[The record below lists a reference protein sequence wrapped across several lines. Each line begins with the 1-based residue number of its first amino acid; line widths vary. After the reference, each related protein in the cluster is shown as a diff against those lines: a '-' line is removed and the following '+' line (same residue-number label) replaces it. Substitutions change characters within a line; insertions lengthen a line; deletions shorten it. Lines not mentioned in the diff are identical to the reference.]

1 MKKTLLSSAFA
12 AAALI
17 ALTGPAHAADGQIDF
32 AGSVIAS
39 TCVIDAGVTNK
50 TVGLPAVAATTLA
63 TAGSSAGRTPFDIQL
78 SACDQDIS
86 VAAVFE
92 PGATV
97 NPATGRLIVDAGGA
111 TNVEIGLLNNDFG
124 HIQLGAAESAQG
136 SQRVDITDGAATLQY
151 YAQYE
156 SLGGATAGAANSRVQ
171 YTLSYE

>member
-17 ALTGPAHAADGQIDF
+17 ALTGPTHAADGQIDF

-156 SLGGATAGAANSRVQ
+156 SLGGATAGPANSRVQ